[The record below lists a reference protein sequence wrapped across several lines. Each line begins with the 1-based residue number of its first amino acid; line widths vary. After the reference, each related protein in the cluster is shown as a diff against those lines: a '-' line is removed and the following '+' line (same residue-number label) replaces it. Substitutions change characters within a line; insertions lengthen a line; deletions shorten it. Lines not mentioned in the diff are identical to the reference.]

1 MIGKVIKTGLLVLLG
16 IGVLRG
22 VIHYNND
29 QDGEGIVRLA
39 SAIINAAE
47 DITYRWLPALVGL
60 IADAGESLS
69 GSGSN

>member
-1 MIGKVIKTGLLVLLG
+1 MIGKIIKTGLLILLG

-29 QDGEGIVRLA
+29 QDGEGLIRIA

-47 DITYRWLPALVGL
+47 DITYRWLPPLVNL
-60 IADAGESLS
+60 LTDAGESLS
-69 GSGSN
+69 PGSN